1 MLKSRVDKGKD
12 IMDSKKDNLQAKCS
26 ESDPSLGQN
35 SLKEL
40 GTGPSHA
47 QDSALVFS
55 LGRMPIIQVFSISNY
70 PRW

>member
-12 IMDSKKDNLQAKCS
+12 IMDSEEDNLQAKCS

-47 QDSALVFS
+47 QDSALVLS
-55 LGRMPIIQVFSISNY
+55 LGRRPKIQVFPIRKY